1 MNIKIKSRKRIYGE
15 ITVPGD
21 KSISHR
27 ALMFLSLA
35 NGRSEI
41 RGLSS
46 SQDVQSTLKCLKN
59 LGVEIYR
66 TSDRII
72 VTGQGLHGLKEPQI
86 ILDAGNSG
94 TTMRLLSGILAGQL
108 FESCITGDSSLKKRP
123 MRRIIEPLGR
133 MGAKI
138 FGKEDQFAPILIGP
152 SQLQGMTHEL
162 EIASAQVKSCIL
174 LAGLFARGWTTVI
187 EPTKSRDHTEK
198 LLEYMGADVKIKE
211 NYVSV
216 HGFSS
221 LKPVQIQIPGDVSS
235 AAFFIVAAS
244 IVPDSKLVIKNVGV
258 NPTRTGI
265 IDVLNKMNGNIKIE
279 NLRIWN
285 NEEVADIVV
294 SSGQLTS
301 MEINAEI
308 IPRVIDEI
316 PILAIAATQ
325 IRGEMLIKG
334 ARELRVK
341 ESDRIH
347 ATVANLKRM
356 GAVVEE
362 LPDGMVIRGEQQL
375 KGAEIDSFGDHRIA
389 MAFAVAGLVANGET
403 IIRNAECVNISFPD
417 FFQQLEAISHD

>member
-94 TTMRLLSGILAGQL
+94 TTMRLLSGILAGQS

>member
-72 VTGQGLHGLKEPQI
+72 VTGQGLQGLKEPQI

-138 FGKEDQFAPILIGP
+138 FGKEDQFAPILIRP

-198 LLEYMGADVKIKE
+198 LLEYMGADIKIKE